1 MWHSLTC
8 LLLIHLLRPV
18 FPWQGIDVVLAGSSR
33 ELSSFSE
40 QHGPGDETPQV
51 IENSPALGENKDT
64 LLGELSRR

>member
-1 MWHSLTC
+1 MWHSLTY

-18 FPWQGIDVVLAGSSR
+18 FPWQGTDVVLAGSSR
-33 ELSSFSE
+33 ELSFFSE

-64 LLGELSRR
+64 L